1 MRRLVAA
8 LLLCALLSGPALA
21 FQEAPAGTNNNSMV
35 TDPAAEP
42 QSFAAGVRPQVYPAA
57 RLATLFPAAVQ
68 ISFAVAVVPDP
79 LVPRYRRPYD
89 LEVVALELGMLQDGY
104 VLDRFYLPWND
115 DLRNDERPAEPVAT
129 NTPPLQQALLQ
140 QAPMKSRYGLMIFRC
155 DGWRVRDE
163 LHPTNSKGPT
173 GGGSACNAPVNESS
187 TRGARIRAL
196 YIVTDTATKGIEG
209 EALLC
214 AVERI
219 NSQLPG
225 APNGATPRQ
234 LLPHCWPWSPNPAA
248 ESAATPS
255 PQTALLSYPDACQS
269 SHQSSTLL
277 VLGPNFSGSVDSAG
291 EAGRRLQLA
300 FGNELPAQPVRSMCL
315 LSSSATDSTNEAA
328 NELWSNVPFPVRY
341 ESLAL
346 DNAHKLRD
354 IAHLLPALVGD
365 LPPTGAAEPSPVAIL
380 AEGSTY
386 GYGVCGYADDHDHAM
401 TPEVRRLCLSARRL
415 YFPANIADIRYGMQ
429 QTQQRQAQD
438 NPLKMTL
445 PSGHLSLNLGAENGS
460 EYPESRQSALTSVG
474 IQLALE
480 QVLEQL
486 QAHPPKIVIVVATD
500 VRDRL
505 FLFDELRKR
514 LARAMLVD
522 LESDNLISH
531 PDFLHASRGALAIGS
546 AELTAQGLT
555 YGCKAT
561 GSAAQMM
568 STWSTDFQ
576 AILADAVSRL
586 YVATSERSR
595 PCDAANVKYR
605 RPIMQVIS
613 LEGLRS
619 LTKKDPEA
627 AVTVTA
633 IPGDDRPAA
642 HRAMLASAEISA
654 PFFCLGAAWLLVGPL
669 ILPHLRPAPAVRSR
683 LWLTNTLVGGI
694 CLAYP
699 ITALL
704 LTRSLHQRDHD
715 NLICL
720 GTLLILGVALWGLVV
735 CIRQVRQATRT
746 SPPANLRNIIGP
758 VVLALAAA
766 GFAIMPSIWYASVKD
781 SFADHLINLD
791 VSQLEAL
798 ALDPNPGLAFLLLMA
813 LAALTLLYSC
823 VVLATSAGIVNRNSA
838 VLRQAPEGA
847 TNASSALSPEQAGAL
862 PPGVVTL
869 PAAAATDGLPGTL
882 FVSAVEPL
890 QIPQALKPVPATP
903 AEPPPQP
910 PVTQEQQETN
920 SQQPPRRELRGALNL
935 NPLGVFLVGTLVIG
949 AIVIPDLA
957 WGDLRLTVFGPLASR
972 IALLA
977 LGATSLAA
985 TVLLACSL
993 GMARRIIA
1001 VSRYLV
1007 TARRPTSK
1015 EDPVNGWPADD
1026 VSAPR
1031 VFAPTPVVARA
1042 ADGGK
1047 KAHELLW
1054 GENLNGWRKQVS
1066 EWLRDGHNDARHRMA
1081 IFTLLATELSVFRWC
1096 VLGTVLCALASIG
1109 AVYLFP
1115 IEADPLLVY
1124 NLLALVGIG
1133 AIAGLAATTFERDSL
1148 LSNLLCNRP
1157 APRKFSTSLF
1167 VFIAV
1172 PFIALAVA
1180 VAIAQVPG
1188 VLDWSGGVLQLLG
1201 ALGLH

>member
-1 MRRLVAA
+1 LVWA
-8 LLLCALLSGPALA
+8 LTCGPVFALDEQAETP
-21 FQEAPAGTNNNSMV
+21 V
-35 TDPAAEP
+35 T
-42 QSFAAGVRPQVYPAA
+42 GVRPQVYPAA
-57 RLATLFPAAVQ
+57 QLATLFPAAVQ
-68 ISFAVAVVPDP
+68 ISFGVAVVPDP
-79 LVPRYRRPYD
+79 RVPRYRRPYD
-89 LEVVALELGMLQDGY
+89 LEVIALELGMLQDGY
-104 VLDRFYLPWND
+104 VLDRFFLPWTD
-115 DLRNDERPAEPVAT
+115 DPRNEERQAE
-129 NTPPLQQALLQ
+129 
-140 QAPMKSRYGLMIFRC
+140 YGLMVFRC

-163 LHPTNSKGPT
+163 LHPTNSKGPRGT
-173 GGGSACNAPVNESS
+173 GSACNAAVNESS

-196 YIVTDTATKGIEG
+196 YIVTDTATKGLDS

-214 AVERI
+214 AIERI

-225 APNGATPRQ
+225 ATQDGAPAGQRFSNCAAWH
-234 LLPHCWPWSPNPAA
+234 PSPVA
-248 ESAATPS
+248 EAATPS

-269 SHQSSTLL
+269 PHQSSTLL

-291 EAGRRLQLA
+291 EAGKRLQLA
-300 FGNELPAQPVRSMCL
+300 LGGDLPAQPIKSMCL
-315 LSSSATDSTNEAA
+315 LSSAATDSTNVAA
-328 NELWSNVPFPVRY
+328 NELWSNAPFPVRY

-354 IAHLLPALVGD
+354 IAHLLPSLVGE
-365 LPPTGAAEPSPVAIL
+365 LPQTDSSERSPVAIL

-401 TPEVRRLCLSARRL
+401 TPEVRKLCLSARRL
-415 YFPANIADIRYGMQ
+415 YFPANISDTRYGIQ
-429 QTQQRQAQD
+429 QTQQHEAQG
-438 NPLKMTL
+438 K
-445 PSGHLSLNLGAENGS
+445 HLSLHLGAENGS
-460 EYPESRQSALTSVG
+460 EYPQTRQSALTSVG
-474 IQLALE
+474 VQLALE
-480 QVLEQL
+480 QVLGQL
-486 QAHPPKIVIVVATD
+486 QSHPPKIVIVVATD

-546 AELTAQGLT
+546 AELTTQGLT
-555 YGCKAT
+555 YGCKAS
-561 GSAAQMM
+561 GAAAQMM

-586 YVATSERSR
+586 YVPGSERSR

-619 LTKKDPEA
+619 LTKRDSEA
-627 AVTVTA
+627 ATTA
-633 IPGDDRPAA
+633 ALTPVDGGPASN
-642 HRAMLASAEISA
+642 RAMLASAEISA

-669 ILPHLRPAPAVRSR
+669 VLPHLRPARAIRSK
-683 LWLTNTLVGGI
+683 LWLANTLVGGI

-699 ITALL
+699 ITAFL

-715 NLICL
+715 NLTCL
-720 GTLLILGVALWGLVV
+720 ATLITLGVALTGLVL
-735 CIRQVRQATRT
+735 CIRLVRQATRT
-746 SPPANLRNIIGP
+746 SPPPNLRNIVAP
-758 VVLALAAA
+758 VALALAAA
-766 GFAIMPSIWYASVKD
+766 CFATMPSVWYASVKV
-781 SFADHLINLD
+781 SLADHLVNLD

-798 ALDPNPGLAFLLLMA
+798 GLDPNPGLAFLLLVT
-813 LAALTLLYSC
+813 LATLTLLYGC
-823 VVLATSAGIVNRNSA
+823 GVLATSAGIVNRNSA
-838 VLRQAPEGA
+838 VLRQAREGA
-847 TNASSALSPEQAGAL
+847 PEAATAPAPEQTGAL
-862 PPGVVTL
+862 PPGVITL
-869 PAAAATDGLPGTL
+869 PGAPNDGMLGAL
-882 FVSAVEPL
+882 FVPGVEAQPEPL
-890 QIPQALKPVPATP
+890 EPNSQ
-903 AEPPPQP
+903 PPPQ
-910 PVTQEQQETN
+910 
-920 SQQPPRRELRGALNL
+920 RELRGALNL
-935 NPLGVFLVGTLVIG
+935 NPLGVLLLGALLIG

-993 GMARRIIA
+993 GMARRIFA

-1007 TARRPTSK
+1007 TARRQVAK
-1015 EDPVNGWPADD
+1015 EEPVGLWPADD

-1031 VFAPTPVVARA
+1031 VFPSTPALARP
-1042 ADGGK
+1042 ADGAQ
-1047 KAHELLW
+1047 KAKELIW
-1054 GENLNGWRKQVS
+1054 GENLNEWRKRVA
-1066 EWLRDGHNDARHRMA
+1066 EWLYDGNNDSRHRMA
-1081 IFTLLATELSVFRWC
+1081 LFTLLATEVAVFRWC
-1096 VLGTVLCALASIG
+1096 ILGTVLSALASIG

-1124 NLLALVGIG
+1124 NLALLVGIG
-1133 AIAGLAATTFERDSL
+1133 AIAGLAATNFERDAL

-1157 APRKFSTSLF
+1157 APRQFSTPL
-1167 VFIAV
+1167 VAFIAV

-1180 VAIAQVPG
+1180 FAIARVPG
-1188 VLDWSGGVLQLLG
+1188 VLDWGGGVLQLLG

>member
-1 MRRLVAA
+1 MWRLLAPI
-8 LLLCALLSGPALA
+8 LLCVLTCGPAFA
-21 FQEAPAGTNNNSMV
+21 FQDPPAGADNNGVASE
-35 TDPAAEP
+35 PAAEP
-42 QSFAAGVRPQVYPAA
+42 QSPSAGVRPQVYPAA

-68 ISFAVAVVPDP
+68 ISFGVAVVPDP

-89 LEVVALELGMLQDGY
+89 LEVVALELGMLEDGY

-115 DLRNDERPAEPVAT
+115 DLRNDEHRAEPAT
-129 NTPPLQQALLQ
+129 AGPAPQQSLLQ
-140 QAPMKSRYGLMIFRC
+140 QAPMRYRYGLMIFRC

-163 LHPTNSKGPT
+163 LHPTNSTGPT
-173 GGGSACNAPVNESS
+173 GTGSACNAPVNESS

-196 YIVTDTATKGIEG
+196 YIVTDTATKGIES

-214 AVERI
+214 AIERI
-219 NSQLPG
+219 NSQLPAAAGVG
-225 APNGATPRQ
+225 AAPRQ
-234 LLPHCWPWSPNPAA
+234 RFPHCWQWRSSPAA
-248 ESAATPS
+248 EATTPA
-255 PQTALLSYPDACQS
+255 PQAALLSYPDACQS

-291 EAGRRLQLA
+291 EAGKRLQVAL
-300 FGNELPAQPVRSMCL
+300 GNELSAQPIKSMCL

-328 NELWSNVPFPVRY
+328 NELWNNSPFPVRY

-346 DNAHKLRD
+346 DNGHKLRD
-354 IAHLLPALVGD
+354 IAHLLPALVGE
-365 LPPTGAAEPSPVAIL
+365 LPSADSSDRSPVAIL

-401 TPEVRRLCLSARRL
+401 TPEVRKLCLSARRL

-429 QTQQRQAQD
+429 QAQQRQSQD
-438 NPLKMTL
+438 NPFKVAM

-480 QVLEQL
+480 QVLGQL
-486 QAHPPKIVIVVATD
+486 QAHPPKMVIVVATD

-546 AELTAQGLT
+546 AELTPQGLT
-555 YGCKAT
+555 YGCKAS
-561 GSAAQMM
+561 GAAAQMM

-586 YVATSERSR
+586 YVPGSERSR
-595 PCDAANVKYR
+595 PCDASNAKYR
-605 RPIMQVIS
+605 RPIVQVIS
-613 LEGLRS
+613 LEGLKS
-619 LTKKDPEA
+619 LTKRDSEA
-627 AVTVTA
+627 ATTA
-633 IPGDDRPAA
+633 VLTPVDGGPAS

-654 PFFCLGAAWLLVGPL
+654 PFFCLGAAWLLLGPL
-669 ILPHLRPAPAVRSR
+669 VLPHLRPARVIQSR
-683 LWLTNTLVGGI
+683 LWLVNTVVGAI

-699 ITALL
+699 ITAFL

-715 NLICL
+715 NLTCL
-720 GTLLILGVALWGLVV
+720 VTLLVLGVALAGLVL
-735 CIRQVRQATRT
+735 CILQVRQATRT
-746 SPPANLRNIIGP
+746 SPPANLRNIVGP
-758 VVLALAAA
+758 VLLALAAA
-766 GFAIMPSIWYASVKD
+766 CFATMPSIWYASVK
-781 SFADHLINLD
+781 SSLADHLVNLD
-791 VSQLEAL
+791 VAQLEDL
-798 ALDPNPGLAFLLLMA
+798 GLDPNPGLAFLLLVT
-813 LAALTLLYSC
+813 LATVTLLYSC

-838 VLRQAPEGA
+838 VLRQAREGVTYVPA
-847 TNASSALSPEQAGAL
+847 APSPDQTGAL
-862 PPGVVTL
+862 PPGIAML
-869 PAAAATDGLPGTL
+869 PSAAANDGMIGAL
-882 FVSAVEPL
+882 FVPGVE
-890 QIPQALKPVPATP
+890 QPQ
-903 AEPPPQP
+903 EHPPEDP
-910 PVTQEQQETN
+910 EIN
-920 SQQPPRRELRGALNL
+920 SQQPPPQRELRGALNL
-935 NPLGVFLVGTLVIG
+935 NPLGVFLLGTLLIG

-957 WGDLRLTVFGPLASR
+957 WGDIRLTVFGPLASR

-993 GMARRIIA
+993 GMARRIFA

-1007 TARRPTSK
+1007 TARKRATK
-1015 EDPVNGWPADD
+1015 EEPVGLWPADD

-1031 VFAPTPVVARA
+1031 VFPTTPALARA
-1042 ADGGK
+1042 ADGAK
-1047 KAHELLW
+1047 KAKELIW
-1054 GENLNGWRKQVS
+1054 GENLNEWRKRVS
-1066 EWLRDGHNDARHRMA
+1066 GWLYEGNNDARHRMA
-1081 IFTLLATELSVFRWC
+1081 LFTLLATELSVFRWC
-1096 VLGTVLCALASIG
+1096 ILGTVLCALASIG

-1115 IEADPLLVY
+1115 IEADPLVIY
-1124 NLLALVGIG
+1124 NLVLLVGIG
-1133 AIAGLAATTFERDSL
+1133 AIAGLAATTFERDAL
-1148 LSNLLCNRP
+1148 LSNILCNRP
-1157 APRKFSTSLF
+1157 APRKFSTPLF

-1180 VAIAQVPG
+1180 FAIAQVPG
-1188 VLDWSGGVLQLLG
+1188 VLDWGGGVLQLLG